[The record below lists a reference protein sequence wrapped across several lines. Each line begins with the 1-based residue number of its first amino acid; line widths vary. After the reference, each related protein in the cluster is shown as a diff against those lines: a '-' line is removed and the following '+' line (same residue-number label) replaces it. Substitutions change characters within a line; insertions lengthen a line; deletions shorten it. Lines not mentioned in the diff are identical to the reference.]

1 MSELFRE
8 GGPFDIRKTGRDQ
21 FSLSVP
27 IPKDADGRID
37 RECPCEECSPGYF
50 KVKPG
55 TGLSGMKEA
64 FCPYCRHAAPPNDYH
79 TKDQIRFVKDVAA
92 REAHAGMARMLK
104 ESLGLDSGGSR
115 RLVGGL
121 INVDLKMEPVRLKS
135 VSQPFQDILKRDILC
150 PHCTLDHS
158 VFGLATWCADC
169 GKDIFATH
177 VQAEINVIK
186 IMMGDVERRK
196 ASLGLRVAARD
207 IENGLE
213 DLVSVFEA
221 TLKIEVRRFLRQ
233 HGFSEEDIELRMKKM
248 GSRLQSVTH
257 AETLV
262 QEHCGIPLSLEPEP
276 AMARL
281 TEIFEK
287 RHPITHNLGVVDRK
301 YLEKVRSPDSL
312 GKEVSIDEEEI
323 IWAAN
328 LAFRIID
335 SLHSRLFPNQ
345 EVSPGMA

>member
-8 GGPFDIRKTGRDQ
+8 GGPFDIQKTGKDQ
-21 FSLSVP
+21 YSLTVP
-27 IPKDADGRID
+27 IPKDSDGRID
-37 RECPCEECSPGYF
+37 RECPCEGCSPGYF

-64 FCPYCRHAAPPNDYH
+64 FCPYCKHTAPPNEYH

-104 ESLGLDSGGSR
+104 ESLGLDSGGNR
-115 RLVGGL
+115 RLAGGL
-121 INVDLKMEPVRLKS
+121 INIDLKMEPIRLKS

-169 GKDIFATH
+169 GKDIFTTH
-177 VQAEINVIK
+177 VQAEILVIK
-186 IMMGDVERRK
+186 IMMGDVQRRK

-213 DLVSVFEA
+213 DLVSIFEA

-233 HGFSEEDIELRMKKM
+233 QGFSEEDIDLRMKKI
-248 GSRLQSVTH
+248 GSRLQSITH
-257 AETLV
+257 AVILV
-262 QEHCGIPLSLEPEP
+262 QEHCGIPLSLELESP
-276 AMARL
+276 MARL
-281 TEIFEK
+281 AAIFEK
-287 RHPITHNLGVVDRK
+287 RHPITHNLGIVDRK

-312 GKEVSIDEEEI
+312 GKEVTLDEEEI
-323 IWAAN
+323 IWAADRVFC
-328 LAFRIID
+328 LIE
-335 SLHSRLFPNQ
+335 SLHFRLFPNS
-345 EVSPGMA
+345 VSLPENA